1 MPRGTQRRLLRALLV
16 YTAGAALVPAAAF
29 GETWTVDDDGT
40 ECPGATFSRIQDAID
55 QAAPRD
61 TVVIC
66 AGVYEERSTPPSG
79 NNSPSQPGSRNGL
92 TITKPLTLKGAGAT
106 KVRIRPAPSIGL
118 SLAGTAP
125 YLRDS
130 GGNVVT
136 VARQAGGASDDNE
149 NFVDISG
156 VTIESP
162 DAYAEAGLA
171 FFNASGRIS
180 KSVVGPLRT
189 AEDASELTGR
199 PHGWGVVMSNS
210 LQGASEAT
218 VRRQVTVENTTVTG
232 YQAGGVLFDQSR
244 GPDGAATTLQRS
256 GIIGYGRVIKSR
268 ILGRGATTLYAQTG
282 VRWHAGA
289 RGSVS
294 ESEISGH
301 TFSTDTRQSVALLL
315 TDAELG
321 PDPSN
326 PELPAWEATAN
337 SITGNG
343 YGLFNADIT
352 NATARTDLEARA
364 ESGWWGA
371 AAGPMVG
378 SASTGGRQ
386 GVMGAADI
394 TPFLTIAPPIPAVAA
409 VTDAAPTAAFLEP
422 LAGTVAPVGEPLYRD
437 GQGRRR
443 LRREVRDPVARRRTD
458 LDHVS
463 RPVRVG
469 DRAGRRRRR
478 QDPDPAGRSH
488 GLGRAADDRPHDG
501 ARSRPGGSAGRG
513 DSRAGACGP
522 CADRAP
528 RRRRGSKRRRA
539 ARVRH
544 RRVERCADGLRG
556 AVAAR
561 GAADHRCDVEP
572 LSSRQ

>member
-1 MPRGTQRRLLRALLV
+1 M
-16 YTAGAALVPAAAF
+16 
-29 GETWTVDDDGT
+29 
-40 ECPGATFSRIQDAID
+40 
-55 QAAPRD
+55 
-61 TVVIC
+61 
-66 AGVYEERSTPPSG
+66 
-79 NNSPSQPGSRNGL
+79 
-92 TITKPLTLKGAGAT
+92 
-106 KVRIRPAPSIGL
+106 
-118 SLAGTAP
+118 
-125 YLRDS
+125 
-130 GGNVVT
+130 T

-371 AAGPMVG
+371 AAGRWAAARAPAVARE
-378 SASTGGRQ
+378 SW
-386 GVMGAADI
+386 GAADI

-409 VTDAAPTAAFLEP
+409 VTDAAPTGAFLEP
-422 LAGTVAPVGEPLYRD
+422 LAGTVAPVGQPLFVTVKAAD
-437 GQGRRR
+437 DFGVKSVT
-443 LRREVRDPVARRRTD
+443 LSARGRTD
-458 LDHVS
+458 LDRVS
-463 RPVRVG
+463 RPVRMG

-478 QDPDPAGRSH
+478 QTLILAAEVTDSAGQRTTALTTVLVPVPAAARVEEIPAPALAVPAPTGRPAVAGDRSVG
-488 GLGRAADDRPHDG
+488 GLLVCDTGAWSGAPTAYAVQWLRAGQPITGATSSRYRVANEDIGSTISCRVIALNAAEQDRPPTPP
-501 ARSRPGGSAGRG
+501 ASWP
-513 DSRAGACGP
+513 RAGP
-522 CADRAP
+522 RRL
-528 RRRRGSKRRRA
+528 RRRRSSNSGRRSLGWTGQSPC
-539 ARVRH
+539 AR
-544 RRVERCADGLRG
+544 
-556 AVAAR
+556 
-561 GAADHRCDVEP
+561 
-572 LSSRQ
+572 